1 MKKNFLL
8 AAVLS
13 LTIAA
18 TSFAQVSTTPEV
30 PRNYKPQPKE
40 LAPMPGELTDEM
52 IFPVLGK
59 YDYVNK
65 EEKVASVTVTRDAE
79 NKGVVWINGMP
90 QGKFKADL
98 KQSPSTYKIPEQ
110 KPYKTTR
117 QPANRQKPQMR
128 LLPKKRSLGFLV
140 NHLKRVR

>member
-65 EEKVASVTVTRDAE
+65 EEK
-79 NKGVVWINGMP
+79 
-90 QGKFKADL
+90 
-98 KQSPSTYKIPEQ
+98 
-110 KPYKTTR
+110 
-117 QPANRQKPQMR
+117 
-128 LLPKKRSLGFLV
+128 
-140 NHLKRVR
+140 